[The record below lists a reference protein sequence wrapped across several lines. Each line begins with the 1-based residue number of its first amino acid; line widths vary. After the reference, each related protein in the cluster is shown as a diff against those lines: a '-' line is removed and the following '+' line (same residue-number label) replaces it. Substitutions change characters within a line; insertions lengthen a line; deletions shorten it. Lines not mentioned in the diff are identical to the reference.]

1 MRDLGHHTRQGD
13 RPDHSNY
20 NCLTPRSP
28 VSSAPFA
35 MLHTQWLA
43 MLRKERI
50 ARLRKRVGA
59 ILRKHKAARL
69 RKDGCAILCT
79 CRSFIRNSKTT
90 FSRWEKAI
98 PILGKGGF
106 SYKIASYERRY
117 LLSEK
122 PSQTAFRRDF
132 QPLGPRYFNLYFSRS
147 YRRKD
152 DLL

>member
-1 MRDLGHHTRQGD
+1 MSDLGHHTRQED

-20 NCLTPRSP
+20 NY
-28 VSSAPFA
+28 F
-35 MLHTQWLA
+35 
-43 MLRKERI
+43 
-50 ARLRKRVGA
+50 
-59 ILRKHKAARL
+59 
-69 RKDGCAILCT
+69 
-79 CRSFIRNSKTT
+79 NSKVSRKLSSVRNVAYPVACNVAKGKGCKVAQGRGCNIAQAQGCKVAQGWVRNIAYLPIFHSEQQTT

-98 PILGKGGF
+98 LILGKGGF